1 MICRCKRTRKRTNNK
16 FQQRKW
22 PGPFWSTSAL
32 ASARVP
38 FCCYLQMHT
47 RMREVKEGFHV
58 ISMQRETAP
67 LRCPYTQTLW
77 YIQACWKTSKRD
89 FSGRRL
95 DSPHRYRASTETV
108 PLLNSGGGTN
118 SVLLPSQVFTV
129 AIRQSYGKDINFVS
143 TRPWHRQHCVCGVFW
158 FGHWTFLNVN
168 VLSRRQGRARSPW
181 HTLDLISHFTLGL
194 LILVEDYIYMLI
206 SVRFIGTYVL
216 FVWSFR

>member
-16 FQQRKW
+16 FQQRKR

-58 ISMQRETAP
+58 ISR
-67 LRCPYTQTLW
+67 
-77 YIQACWKTSKRD
+77 
-89 FSGRRL
+89 
-95 DSPHRYRASTETV
+95 
-108 PLLNSGGGTN
+108 GTN

-129 AIRQSYGKDINFVS
+129 AICQSYGKDINFVS
-143 TRPWHRQHCVCGVFW
+143 TRLWHRQHCVCGVFW

-194 LILVEDYIYMLI
+194 LILVASYIYI
-206 SVRFIGTYVL
+206 QYRNSTK
-216 FVWSFR
+216 